1 MEQPVI
7 KEGTLALI
15 DTFAYLFRSYYM
27 SAKNKPLTN
36 DKGFPTGLLTGLVG
50 MVKKFYKDRK
60 NMPFI
65 VFALES
71 QTKTKRAEK
80 LGEYKQN
87 RKDAP
92 KEMLL
97 QIPIA
102 LEWLQKMGF
111 TCVEVNG
118 FEADDVIASLA
129 TLSPYKT
136 RIYSKDKD
144 FNQLLSDKIALFDG
158 KTEFLAKDCVEKYGI
173 LPSQFTD
180 YQGIVGDSS
189 DNYKG
194 VKGIGSKNAKELLQQ
209 LGSLEKIYENLDLA
223 KNLLSPKMYQALIQD
238 KGSAFLSKELAT
250 LERGCIKEFDFLSCA
265 FPSENPLLKIK
276 DELKEYGFIST
287 LRDLENSPTPLILEN
302 TPLLDSMPILE
313 NAPILDSVPILEN
326 APILDSVPASDN
338 APKKSRMIVLESA
351 APLNAFLEKLKN
363 PNARVFMRLV
373 LNKEKKV
380 LALAFLLQDQGYFL
394 PLEEALFSPFSLEFL
409 ENAFSQML
417 QHAQIVGHDL
427 KPLLSFLK
435 AKYQVPLENIRIQ
448 DTQILAFLKNPE
460 KVGFDEVLRE
470 YLKEELIP
478 HEKIKD
484 FKAKAE
490 KSEQLN
496 TELNAL
502 KRLCEY
508 FETGG
513 LEEGLLTLARDIE
526 TPFVKVLMDME
537 FQGFKIDAPYFKR
550 LEQEFKDELKV
561 LERQILDLIGV
572 DFNLNSPK
580 QLGEVLYEKLGLPKN
595 KSHSTDE
602 KNLLKILDKHPSIAL
617 ILEYRELNKLFN
629 TYTTPL
635 LRLKDK
641 DDKIHTTFIQ
651 TGTATGRLSSH
662 SPNLQNIPVRSPK
675 GLLIRKGFIASSK
688 EYCLLGVDYSQIELR
703 LLAHFSQDKD
713 LMEAFLK
720 GRDIHL
726 ETSKALFGGD
736 LAKEKRSIAKSIN
749 FGLVYGMGSKKLSE
763 TLNIPLNEAKSYIE
777 AYFKRFP
784 SIKDYLNRM
793 KEEILKTSKAFTLL
807 GRYRVFDFT
816 GANDYVKGNYLRE
829 GVNAIF
835 QGSASDLL
843 KLGMLKVSERFKNNP
858 SVRLLLQ
865 VHDELIFE
873 IEEKNAPELQQEIQ
887 RILNDEVYP
896 LRVPLET
903 SAFVANRWNEL
914 KG

>member
-1 MEQPVI
+1 MEEL

-50 MVKKFYKDRK
+50 MVKKFYKDKK

-111 TCVEVNG
+111 VCVEVSG

-194 VKGIGSKNAKELLQQ
+194 VKGIGSKNAKELLQR

-238 KGSAFLSKELAT
+238 KESAFLSKELAT
-250 LERGCIKEFDFLSCA
+250 LERGCIKEFDFSSCA

-287 LRDLENSPTPLILEN
+287 LRDLENSPTPLILDNTPALEN
-302 TPLLDSMPILE
+302 T
-313 NAPILDSVPILEN
+313 
-326 APILDSVPASDN
+326 PASDN
-338 APKKSRMIVLESA
+338 APKKSCMIVLENTELLS
-351 APLNAFLEKLKN
+351 AFLEKLKKT
-363 PNARVFMRLV
+363 NARIFMRLA
-373 LNKEKKV
+373 LDKEKKV
-380 LALAFLLQDQGYFL
+380 LALAFLLEDQGYFL

-409 ENAFSQML
+409 QNAFSQIL
-417 QHAQIVGHDL
+417 QHAQIIGHDL

-435 AKYQVPLENIRIQ
+435 AKYQVSLENIRIQ

-460 KVGFDEVLRE
+460 KVGFDEVLKE
-470 YLKEELIP
+470 YLKEELIL

-484 FKAKAE
+484 FKTKSKAG
-490 KSEQLN
+490 KLEQLDM
-496 TELNAL
+496 ELNAL

-508 FETGG
+508 FEKGG
-513 LEEGLLTLARDIE
+513 LEENLLALAREVE
-526 TPFVKVLMDME
+526 TPFVKVLMGME
-537 FQGFKIDAPYFKR
+537 FQGFKIDAPYFKH
-550 LEQEFKDELKV
+550 LEQEFKNELHV
-561 LERQILDLIGV
+561 LERQILELIGV

-580 QLGEVLYEKLGLPKN
+580 QLGEILYERLELPKN

-713 LMEAFLK
+713 LMDAFLK

-726 ETSKALFGGD
+726 ETSKALFGED

-816 GANDYVKGNYLRE
+816 GANDYIKGNYLRE

-873 IEEKNAPELQQEIQ
+873 IEEKNALELQQEIQ

-903 SAFVANRWNEL
+903 SAFIAKRWNEL

>member
-1 MEQPVI
+1 MEEPVI

-15 DTFAYLFRSYYM
+15 DTFAYLFRSYFM

-111 TCVEVNG
+111 TCVEVSG
-118 FEADDVIASLA
+118 FEADDVIATLA

-158 KTEFLAKDCVEKYGI
+158 KTEFLVKDCVEKYGI

-194 VKGIGSKNAKELLQQ
+194 VKGIGSKNAKELLQR

-223 KNLLSPKMYQALIQD
+223 KNLLSPKMYQALIHD
-238 KGSAFLSKELAT
+238 KASAFLSKELAT

-287 LRDLENSPTPLILEN
+287 LRDLENSPTPFIV
-302 TPLLDSMPILE
+302 E
-313 NAPILDSVPILEN
+313 NAPILDN
-326 APILDSVPASDN
+326 APASDN
-338 APKKSRMIVLESA
+338 APKKSHLIVLESTA
-351 APLNAFLEKLKN
+351 LLSMFLEKLKN
-363 PNARVFMRLV
+363 PNARIFMRLV
-373 LNKEKKV
+373 LDKDKKI

-409 ENAFSQML
+409 QNAFSQIL
-417 QHAQIVGHDL
+417 QHACIIGHDL

-435 AKYQVPLENIRIQ
+435 AKYQVSLENIRIQ

-484 FKAKAE
+484 FKTKAE
-490 KSEQLN
+490 KLELLSV
-496 TELNAL
+496 ELNAL

-508 FETGG
+508 FEKGG
-513 LEEGLLTLARDIE
+513 LEENLLILARGVE
-526 TPFVKVLMDME
+526 TPFMKVLMGME

-550 LEQEFKDELKV
+550 LEQEFKNELHV

-580 QLGEVLYEKLGLPKN
+580 QLGEVLYEKLELPKN

-602 KNLLKILDKHPSIAL
+602 KNLLKILDKHPSIPL

-726 ETSKALFGGD
+726 ETSKALFGED

-816 GANDYVKGNYLRE
+816 GVNDYVKSNYLRE

-903 SAFVANRWNEL
+903 SAFIAKRWNEL

>member
-1 MEQPVI
+1 MEQPI
-7 KEGTLALI
+7 TKEGTLALI

-50 MVKKFYKDRK
+50 MVKKFYKDKK

-92 KEMLL
+92 EEMLL

-111 TCVEVNG
+111 VCVEVSG

-250 LERGCIKEFDFLSCA
+250 LERGCIKEFDFSSCA

-287 LRDLENSPTPLILEN
+287 LRDLENSPTPLIVEN
-302 TPLLDSMPILE
+302 T
-313 NAPILDSVPILEN
+313 PILDSTPIL
-326 APILDSVPASDN
+326 DN
-338 APKKSRMIVLESA
+338 APKKSCMIVLENTAS
-351 APLNAFLEKLKN
+351 LSAFLEKLKN

-373 LNKEKKV
+373 LDKDKKI

-409 ENAFSQML
+409 QNAFSQIL
-417 QHAQIVGHDL
+417 QHACIIGHDL

-435 AKYQVPLENIRIQ
+435 AKYQVSLENIRIQ

-460 KVGFDEVLRE
+460 KVGFDEALKE
-470 YLKEELIP
+470 YLKEDLIP

-484 FKAKAE
+484 FKTKSKAE
-490 KSEQLN
+490 KSERLN

-508 FETGG
+508 FEKGG

-526 TPFVKVLMDME
+526 TPFVKVLMGME

-550 LEQEFKDELKV
+550 LEQEFKNELNV

-726 ETSKALFGGD
+726 ETSKALFGED

-763 TLNIPLNEAKSYIE
+763 TLNIPLSEAKSYIE

-784 SIKDYLNRM
+784 SIKDYLNGMR
-793 KEEILKTSKAFTLL
+793 EEILKTSKAFTLL
-807 GRYRVFDFT
+807 GRYRVFDFN
-816 GANDYVKGNYLRE
+816 GVNDYVKGNYLRE

-903 SAFVANRWNEL
+903 SAFIAKRWNEL

>member
-1 MEQPVI
+1 MEEPVI

-111 TCVEVNG
+111 TCVEVSG

-194 VKGIGSKNAKELLQQ
+194 VKGIGSKNAKELLQR

-223 KNLLSPKMYQALIQD
+223 KNLLSPKMYQALIHD

-287 LRDLENSPTPLILEN
+287 LRDLENSPTPLILDN
-302 TPLLDSMPILE
+302 TPLLE
-313 NAPILDSVPILEN
+313 NTPTL
-326 APILDSVPASDN
+326 DN
-338 APKKSRMIVLESA
+338 APKKSRMIVLENTE
-351 APLNAFLEKLKN
+351 PLSAFLEKLKN
-363 PNARVFMRLV
+363 PNARIFMRLV
-373 LNKEKKV
+373 LDKEKKV
-380 LALAFLLQDQGYFL
+380 LALAFLFKDQGYFL

-409 ENAFSQML
+409 QNAFFKML
-417 QHAQIVGHDL
+417 QHAQIIGHDL

-435 AKYQVPLENIRIQ
+435 AKYQVSLENIRIQ

-484 FKAKAE
+484 FKTKSKVE
-490 KSEQLN
+490 KLEQLDM
-496 TELNAL
+496 ELNAL

-508 FETGG
+508 FEKGG
-513 LEEGLLTLARDIE
+513 LEEGLLALAREVE
-526 TPFVKVLMDME
+526 TPFVKVLMGME

-550 LEQEFKDELKV
+550 LEQEFKNELHV
-561 LERQILDLIGV
+561 LERQILELIGV

-580 QLGEVLYEKLGLPKN
+580 QLSEILYEKLELPKN
-595 KSHSTDE
+595 KSRSTDE
-602 KNLLKILDKHPSIAL
+602 KSLLKILDKHPSIAL

-816 GANDYVKGNYLRE
+816 GVNDYVKGNYLRE

-843 KLGMLKVSERFKNNP
+843 KLGMLKVSERFKNNL

-903 SAFVANRWNEL
+903 SAFMAKRWNEL
-914 KG
+914 KR

>member
-1 MEQPVI
+1 MEEPVI

-111 TCVEVNG
+111 TCVEVSG
-118 FEADDVIASLA
+118 FEADDIIASLA

-158 KTEFLAKDCVEKYGI
+158 KTEFLVKDCVEKYGI

-194 VKGIGSKNAKELLQQ
+194 VKGIGSKNAKELLQR

-250 LERGCIKEFDFLSCA
+250 LERGCIKEFDFSSCA

-302 TPLLDSMPILE
+302 APLLE
-313 NAPILDSVPILEN
+313 NTPALDS
-326 APILDSVPASDN
+326 
-338 APKKSRMIVLESA
+338 APKKSRMIVLENSES
-351 APLNAFLEKLKN
+351 LSAFLEKLKN
-363 PNARVFMRLV
+363 SNARIFARLV
-373 LNKEKKV
+373 LDKEKKV
-380 LALAFLLQDQGYFL
+380 LALAFLYEDQGYFL

-409 ENAFSQML
+409 QNAFFKML
-417 QHAQIVGHDL
+417 QHAQIIGHDL

-435 AKYQVPLENIRIQ
+435 AKYQVSLEDIRIQ

-460 KVGFDEVLRE
+460 KVGFDEVLKE
-470 YLKEELIP
+470 YLKEEWIP

-484 FKAKAE
+484 FKTKSKAG
-490 KSEQLN
+490 KLEQLDR
-496 TELNAL
+496 ELNAL

-508 FETGG
+508 FEKGG
-513 LEEGLLTLARDIE
+513 LEEGLLALAREVE
-526 TPFVKVLMDME
+526 TPFMKVLMGME
-537 FQGFKIDAPYFKR
+537 FQGFKIDAPYFKC
-550 LEQEFKDELKV
+550 LEQEFKNELHV

-580 QLGEVLYEKLGLPKN
+580 QLSEILYEKLELPKN

-602 KNLLKILDKHPSIAL
+602 KSLLKILDKHPSIAL

-726 ETSKALFGGD
+726 ETSKALFGED

-807 GRYRVFDFT
+807 GRYRVFDFA
-816 GANDYVKGNYLRE
+816 GVNDYVKGNYLRE

-873 IEEKNAPELQQEIQ
+873 IEEKNALELQQEIQ

>member
-194 VKGIGSKNAKELLQQ
+194 VKGIGSKNAKELLQR

-223 KNLLSPKMYQALIQD
+223 KNLLSPKMYQALIHD
-238 KGSAFLSKELAT
+238 KESAFLSKELAT

-287 LRDLENSPTPLILEN
+287 LRDLENSPTPLILDN
-302 TPLLDSMPILE
+302 APVLE
-313 NAPILDSVPILEN
+313 NASAL
-326 APILDSVPASDN
+326 DN
-338 APKKSRMIVLESA
+338 APKKSRMIVLENA
-351 APLNAFLEKLKN
+351 APLSAFLEKLEKT
-363 PNARVFMRLV
+363 NARVFARLV
-373 LNKEKKV
+373 LDKEKKV
-380 LALAFLLQDQGYFL
+380 LALAFLYEDQGYFL

-409 ENAFSQML
+409 QNAFFKML

-484 FKAKAE
+484 FKIKAE
-490 KSEQLN
+490 KLELLSA
-496 TELNAL
+496 ELNAL

-508 FETGG
+508 FEKGG
-513 LEEGLLTLARDIE
+513 LEEGLLALARGVE
-526 TPFVKVLMDME
+526 TPFMKVLMGME

-550 LEQEFKDELKV
+550 LEQEFKNELHV

-580 QLGEVLYEKLGLPKN
+580 QLSEILYERLELPKN

-602 KNLLKILDKHPSIAL
+602 KSLLKILDKHPSIAL

-726 ETSKALFGGD
+726 ETSKALFGED

-763 TLNIPLNEAKSYIE
+763 TLNISLNEAKSYIE

-816 GANDYVKGNYLRE
+816 GANDYIKGNYLRE

-873 IEEKNAPELQQEIQ
+873 IEEKNALELQQEIQ

-903 SAFVANRWNEL
+903 SAFVAKRWNEL
-914 KG
+914 KD

>member
-50 MVKKFYKDRK
+50 MVKKFYKDKK

-111 TCVEVNG
+111 TCVEVSG

-158 KTEFLAKDCVEKYGI
+158 KTEFLVKDCVEKYGI

-194 VKGIGSKNAKELLQQ
+194 VKGIGSKNAKELLQR

-238 KGSAFLSKELAT
+238 KESAFLSKELAT
-250 LERGCIKEFDFLSCA
+250 LERGCIKEFDFSSCA

-302 TPLLDSMPILE
+302 APLLE
-313 NAPILDSVPILEN
+313 NT
-326 APILDSVPASDN
+326 PASEN

-351 APLNAFLEKLKN
+351 APLSAFLERLKN
-363 PNARVFMRLV
+363 SNARIFMRLV
-373 LNKEKKV
+373 LDKEKKV
-380 LALAFLLQDQGYFL
+380 LALAFLLENQGYFL

-409 ENAFSQML
+409 QNAFFKML

-460 KVGFDEVLRE
+460 KVGFDEVLQE

-484 FKAKAE
+484 FKI
-490 KSEQLN
+490 KSKTGKLEQLDM
-496 TELNAL
+496 ELNAL

-508 FETGG
+508 FEKGG
-513 LEEGLLTLARDIE
+513 LEENLLSLARGVE
-526 TPFVKVLMDME
+526 TPFMKVLMGME

-550 LEQEFKDELKV
+550 LGQEFKNELHV
-561 LERQILDLIGV
+561 LERQILELIGV

-580 QLGEVLYEKLGLPKN
+580 QLSEILYEKLELPQN

-602 KNLLKILDKHPSIAL
+602 KSLLKILDKHPSIAL

-713 LMEAFLK
+713 LMDAFLK

-726 ETSKALFGGD
+726 ETSKALFGED

-784 SIKDYLNRM
+784 NIKDYLNRM

-807 GRYRVFDFT
+807 GRYRVFDFN
-816 GANDYVKGNYLRE
+816 GANDYIKSNYLRE

-873 IEEKNAPELQQEIQ
+873 IEEKNALELQQEIQ

-903 SAFVANRWNEL
+903 SAFVAKRWNEL

>member
-1 MEQPVI
+1 MEEPVI

-27 SAKNKPLTN
+27 STKNKPLTN

-111 TCVEVNG
+111 VCVEVSG

-194 VKGIGSKNAKELLQQ
+194 VKGIGSKNAKELLQR

-238 KGSAFLSKELAT
+238 KKSAFLSKELAT
-250 LERGCIKEFDFLSCA
+250 LERGCIKEFDFSSCA

-287 LRDLENSPTPLILEN
+287 LRDLENSPLILDN
-302 TPLLDSMPILE
+302 TPLLE
-313 NAPILDSVPILEN
+313 NTL
-326 APILDSVPASDN
+326 ASDN
-338 APKKSRMIVLESA
+338 APKKSRMIVLENTE
-351 APLNAFLEKLKN
+351 PLSAFLEKLKKT
-363 PNARVFMRLV
+363 NARIFMRLV
-373 LNKEKKV
+373 LDKEKKV
-380 LALAFLLQDQGYFL
+380 LALAFLYEDQGYFL

-409 ENAFSQML
+409 QNAFFKML
-417 QHAQIVGHDL
+417 QHACIIGHDL

-435 AKYQVPLENIRIQ
+435 AKYQVSLENIRIQ

-460 KVGFDEVLRE
+460 KVGFDEVLKE
-470 YLKEELIP
+470 YLKEELVP

-484 FKAKAE
+484 FKTKAE
-490 KSEQLN
+490 KLEQLDR
-496 TELNAL
+496 ELNAL
-502 KRLCEY
+502 KRLCAY
-508 FETGG
+508 FEKGG
-513 LEEGLLTLARDIE
+513 LEEGLLALAREVE
-526 TPFVKVLMDME
+526 TPFMKVLMGME

-550 LEQEFKDELKV
+550 LEQEFKNELHV
-561 LERQILDLIGV
+561 LERQILELIGV

-580 QLGEVLYEKLGLPKN
+580 QLSEILYEKLELPQN

-602 KNLLKILDKHPSIAL
+602 KSLLKILDKHPSIAL

-713 LMEAFLK
+713 LMDAFLK

-726 ETSKALFGGD
+726 ETSKALFGED

-763 TLNIPLNEAKSYIE
+763 TLNIPLNEAKSYTE

-873 IEEKNAPELQQEIQ
+873 IEEKNALELQQEIQ

-903 SAFVANRWNEL
+903 SAFVAKRWNEL

>member
-1 MEQPVI
+1 MEEPVI

-36 DKGFPTGLLTGLVG
+36 VKGFPTGLLTGLVG

-111 TCVEVNG
+111 VCVEVSG

-194 VKGIGSKNAKELLQQ
+194 VKGIGSKNAKELLQR

-287 LRDLENSPTPLILEN
+287 LRDLENSPTPLILDN
-302 TPLLDSMPILE
+302 APALDSMPASE
-313 NAPILDSVPILEN
+313 NAPTSDNASALE
-326 APILDSVPASDN
+326 N

-351 APLNAFLEKLKN
+351 EPLSMFLEKLKN

-373 LNKEKKV
+373 LDKEKKV

-409 ENAFSQML
+409 QNAFSQIL
-417 QHAQIVGHDL
+417 QHACIIGHDL

-435 AKYQVPLENIRIQ
+435 AKYQVSLENIRIQ

-484 FKAKAE
+484 FKTKAE
-490 KSEQLN
+490 KLELLSV
-496 TELNAL
+496 ELNAL

-508 FETGG
+508 FEKGG
-513 LEEGLLTLARDIE
+513 LEEGLLTLAKEIE
-526 TPFVKVLMDME
+526 TPFMKVLMGME

-580 QLGEVLYEKLGLPKN
+580 QLGEVLYEKLELPKN

-602 KNLLKILDKHPSIAL
+602 KNLLKILDKHPSIPL

-807 GRYRVFDFT
+807 GRYRVFDFN
-816 GANDYVKGNYLRE
+816 GVNDYVKGNYLRE

-873 IEEKNAPELQQEIQ
+873 VEEKNALELQQEIQ

>member
-1 MEQPVI
+1 MEEPVI

-50 MVKKFYKDRK
+50 MVKKFYKDKK

-71 QTKTKRAEK
+71 QTKTKRTEK

-111 TCVEVNG
+111 TCVEVSG

-158 KTEFLAKDCVEKYGI
+158 KTEFLAKDCVKKYGI

-194 VKGIGSKNAKELLQQ
+194 VKGIGSKNAKELLQR
-209 LGSLEKIYENLDLA
+209 LGSLEKIYENLDLV
-223 KNLLSPKMYQALIQD
+223 KNLISPKMYQALIQD
-238 KGSAFLSKELAT
+238 KESAFLSKELAT
-250 LERGCIKEFDFLSCA
+250 LERGCIKEFDFSSCT

-287 LRDLENSPTPLILEN
+287 LRDLENSPTPLILDN
-302 TPLLDSMPILE
+302 T
-313 NAPILDSVPILEN
+313 
-326 APILDSVPASDN
+326 PASDN
-338 APKKSRMIVLESA
+338 APKKSRMIVLENTV
-351 APLNAFLEKLKN
+351 PLSAFLEKLKN
-363 PNARVFMRLV
+363 SDARIFMRLA
-373 LNKEKKV
+373 LDKEKKV
-380 LALAFLLQDQGYFL
+380 LALAFLLEDQGYFL

-409 ENAFSQML
+409 QNAFSQML
-417 QHAQIVGHDL
+417 QHAQIIGHDL

-435 AKYQVPLENIRIQ
+435 AKYQVSLENIRIQ

-460 KVGFDEVLRE
+460 RVGFDEVLKE

-484 FKAKAE
+484 FKTKSKAG
-490 KSEQLN
+490 KLEQLDM
-496 TELNAL
+496 ELNAL

-508 FETGG
+508 FEKGG
-513 LEEGLLTLARDIE
+513 LEENLLALAREVE
-526 TPFVKVLMDME
+526 TPFVKVLMGME

-550 LEQEFKDELKV
+550 LEQEFKNELHV
-561 LERQILDLIGV
+561 LERQILELIGV

-580 QLGEVLYEKLGLPKN
+580 QLSEILYEKLELPQN

-602 KNLLKILDKHPSIAL
+602 KSLLKILDKHPSIAL

-713 LMEAFLK
+713 LMDAFLK

-726 ETSKALFGGD
+726 ETSKALFGED

-763 TLNIPLNEAKSYIE
+763 TVNIPLNEAKSYIE

-784 SIKDYLNRM
+784 SIKDYLNHM

-816 GANDYVKGNYLRE
+816 GANDYIKGNYLRE

-873 IEEKNAPELQQEIQ
+873 IEEKNALELQQEIQ

-903 SAFVANRWNEL
+903 SAFMAKRWNEL

>member
-111 TCVEVNG
+111 VCVEVNG

-194 VKGIGSKNAKELLQQ
+194 VKGIGSKNAKELLQR

-238 KGSAFLSKELAT
+238 KESAFLSKELAT

-302 TPLLDSMPILE
+302 TPASD
-313 NAPILDSVPILEN
+313 NAS
-326 APILDSVPASDN
+326 ASDN

-351 APLNAFLEKLKN
+351 APLSAFLEKLEKT
-363 PNARVFMRLV
+363 NARIFARLV

-380 LALAFLLQDQGYFL
+380 LALAFLYEDQGYFL
-394 PLEEALFSPFSLEFL
+394 PLEEALFSSFSLEFL
-409 ENAFSQML
+409 QNAFSQML
-417 QHAQIVGHDL
+417 QHAQIIGHDL

-484 FKAKAE
+484 FKTKSKAG
-490 KSEQLN
+490 KLEQLDM
-496 TELNAL
+496 ELNAL

-508 FETGG
+508 FEKGG
-513 LEEGLLTLARDIE
+513 LEEGLLALARGVE
-526 TPFVKVLMDME
+526 TPFMKVLMGME

-550 LEQEFKDELKV
+550 LEQEFKNELHV

-580 QLGEVLYEKLGLPKN
+580 QLGEILYEKLELPKN

-726 ETSKALFGGD
+726 ETSKALFGED

-763 TLNIPLNEAKSYIE
+763 TLNISLNEAKSYIE

-816 GANDYVKGNYLRE
+816 GVNDYIKGNYLRE

-873 IEEKNAPELQQEIQ
+873 IEEKNALELQQEIQ

-903 SAFVANRWNEL
+903 SAFVAKRWNEL
-914 KG
+914 KD

>member
-1 MEQPVI
+1 MEEPVI

-36 DKGFPTGLLTGLVG
+36 VKGFPTGLLTGLVG

-111 TCVEVNG
+111 VCVEVSG

-194 VKGIGSKNAKELLQQ
+194 VKGIGSKNAKELLQR

-238 KGSAFLSKELAT
+238 KASAFLSKELAT
-250 LERGCIKEFDFLSCA
+250 LERGCIKEFDFSSCA

-287 LRDLENSPTPLILEN
+287 LRDLENSPTPLILDN
-302 TPLLDSMPILE
+302 TPLLDNTPT
-313 NAPILDSVPILEN
+313 
-326 APILDSVPASDN
+326 SDN
-338 APKKSRMIVLESA
+338 APKKSRLIVLENT
-351 APLNAFLEKLKN
+351 APLSAFLEKLKKT
-363 PNARVFMRLV
+363 NARIFMRLA
-373 LNKEKKV
+373 LDKEEKV
-380 LALAFLLQDQGYFL
+380 LALAFLLEDQGYFL

-409 ENAFSQML
+409 QNAFFKML
-417 QHAQIVGHDL
+417 QHAQIIGHDL

-435 AKYQVPLENIRIQ
+435 AKYQVSLENIRIQ

-460 KVGFDEVLRE
+460 KVGFDEVLKQ
-470 YLKEELIP
+470 YLKEEWIP

-484 FKAKAE
+484 FKTKSKVE
-490 KSEQLN
+490 KSEQLDR
-496 TELNAL
+496 ELNAL
-502 KRLCEY
+502 RRLCEY
-508 FETGG
+508 FEKGG
-513 LEEGLLTLARDIE
+513 LEEGLLALAREVE
-526 TPFVKVLMDME
+526 TPFMKVLMGME

-550 LEQEFKDELKV
+550 LEQEFKNELHV

-580 QLGEVLYEKLGLPKN
+580 QLSEILYEKLELPKN
-595 KSHSTDE
+595 KSRSTDE
-602 KNLLKILDKHPSIAL
+602 KSLLKILDKHPSIAL

-675 GLLIRKGFIASSK
+675 GLLIRKGFISSSK

-713 LMEAFLK
+713 LMDAFLK

-726 ETSKALFGGD
+726 ETSKALFGED

-763 TLNIPLNEAKSYIE
+763 TLNIPLNEAKSYTE

-816 GANDYVKGNYLRE
+816 GANDYIKGNYLRE

-873 IEEKNAPELQQEIQ
+873 IEEKNALELQQEIQ

-903 SAFVANRWNEL
+903 SAFMAKRWNEL

>member
-1 MEQPVI
+1 MEEL

-50 MVKKFYKDRK
+50 MVKKFYKDKK

-111 TCVEVNG
+111 ACVEVSG

-144 FNQLLSDKIALFDG
+144 FNQLLSDKIVLFDG

-194 VKGIGSKNAKELLQQ
+194 VKGIGSKNAKELLQR

-250 LERGCIKEFDFLSCA
+250 LERGCIKEFDFSSCT

-287 LRDLENSPTPLILEN
+287 LRDLENSSTPLILDNALLLDN
-302 TPLLDSMPILE
+302 TPASE
-313 NAPILDSVPILEN
+313 NAL
-326 APILDSVPASDN
+326 
-338 APKKSRMIVLESA
+338 KKSRMIVLENT
-351 APLNAFLEKLKN
+351 APLSAFLEKLKKT
-363 PNARVFMRLV
+363 NARIFMRLV
-373 LNKEKKV
+373 LDKEKKV
-380 LALAFLLQDQGYFL
+380 LALAFLYEDQGYFL

-409 ENAFSQML
+409 QNAFFQML

-435 AKYQVPLENIRIQ
+435 AKYQVSLENIRIQ

-460 KVGFDEVLRE
+460 KVGFDEVLKE
-470 YLKEELIP
+470 YLKEEWIL

-484 FKAKAE
+484 FKTKSKAG
-490 KSEQLN
+490 KLEQLDR
-496 TELNAL
+496 ELNAL

-508 FETGG
+508 FEKGG
-513 LEEGLLTLARDIE
+513 LEENLLALAREVE
-526 TPFVKVLMDME
+526 TPFVKVLMGME

-550 LEQEFKDELKV
+550 LEQEFKNELYV

-580 QLGEVLYEKLGLPKN
+580 QLSEILYEKLELPKN

-602 KNLLKILDKHPSIAL
+602 KSLLKILDKHPSIAL

-713 LMEAFLK
+713 LMDAFLK

-726 ETSKALFGGD
+726 ETSKALFGED

-816 GANDYVKGNYLRE
+816 GVNDYIKGNYLRE

-873 IEEKNAPELQQEIQ
+873 IEEKNALELQQEIQ

>member
-1 MEQPVI
+1 MEEPVI

-36 DKGFPTGLLTGLVG
+36 VKGFPTGLLTGLVG
-50 MVKKFYKDRK
+50 MVKKFYKDKK

-111 TCVEVNG
+111 TCVEVSG

-194 VKGIGSKNAKELLQQ
+194 VKGIGSKNAKELLQR

-238 KGSAFLSKELAT
+238 KESAFLSKELAT

-287 LRDLENSPTPLILEN
+287 LRDLENSPTPLILDN
-302 TPLLDSMPILE
+302 APLL
-313 NAPILDSVPILEN
+313 
-326 APILDSVPASDN
+326 DN
-338 APKKSRMIVLESA
+338 APKKSRLIVLENTELLS
-351 APLNAFLEKLKN
+351 AFLEKLKKT
-363 PNARVFMRLV
+363 NARIFMRLV
-373 LNKEKKV
+373 LDKEKKV
-380 LALAFLLQDQGYFL
+380 LALAFLLEDQGYFL

-409 ENAFSQML
+409 QNAFFKML
-417 QHAQIVGHDL
+417 QHAQIIGHDL

-435 AKYQVPLENIRIQ
+435 AKYQVSLENIRIQ

-460 KVGFDEVLRE
+460 KVGFDEVLKQ

-484 FKAKAE
+484 FKTKSKAG
-490 KSEQLN
+490 KLEQLDM
-496 TELNAL
+496 ELNAL

-508 FETGG
+508 FEKGG
-513 LEEGLLTLARDIE
+513 LEENLLALAREVE
-526 TPFVKVLMDME
+526 TPFVKVLMGME

-550 LEQEFKDELKV
+550 LEQEFKNELHV
-561 LERQILDLIGV
+561 LERQILELIGAN
-572 DFNLNSPK
+572 FNLNSPK
-580 QLGEVLYEKLGLPKN
+580 QLSEILYEKLELPQN
-595 KSHSTDE
+595 KSRSTDE
-602 KNLLKILDKHPSIAL
+602 KSLLKILDKHPSIAL

-713 LMEAFLK
+713 LIDAFLK

-726 ETSKALFGGD
+726 ETSKALFGED

-807 GRYRVFDFT
+807 RRYRVFDFT
-816 GANDYVKGNYLRE
+816 GANDYIKGNYLRE

-835 QGSASDLL
+835 QGSVSDLL

-873 IEEKNAPELQQEIQ
+873 IEEKNALELQQEIQ

>member
-1 MEQPVI
+1 MEEPVI

-27 SAKNKPLTN
+27 GAKNKPLTN
-36 DKGFPTGLLTGLVG
+36 VKGFPTGLLTGLVG

-111 TCVEVNG
+111 TCVEVSG

-158 KTEFLAKDCVEKYGI
+158 KTEFLTKDCVKKYGI

-194 VKGIGSKNAKELLQQ
+194 VKGIGSKNAKELLQR
-209 LGSLEKIYENLDLA
+209 LGSLEKIYENLDFA

-238 KGSAFLSKELAT
+238 KESAFLSKELAT
-250 LERGCIKEFDFLSCA
+250 LERGCIKEFDFSSCA

-276 DELKEYGFIST
+276 NELKEYGFIST
-287 LRDLENSPTPLILEN
+287 LRDLENSPTPLILDN
-302 TPLLDSMPILE
+302 TPLLE
-313 NAPILDSVPILEN
+313 NTL
-326 APILDSVPASDN
+326 ASDN
-338 APKKSRMIVLESA
+338 APKKSRMIVLENTELLS
-351 APLNAFLEKLKN
+351 AFLEKLKN
-363 PNARVFMRLV
+363 SNARIFMRLV
-373 LNKEKKV
+373 LDKEKKV
-380 LALAFLLQDQGYFL
+380 LALAFLYEDQGYFL

-409 ENAFSQML
+409 QNAFSQML
-417 QHAQIVGHDL
+417 QHAQIIGHDL

-435 AKYQVPLENIRIQ
+435 AKYQVSLENIRIQ

-460 KVGFDEVLRE
+460 KVGFDEVLKE
-470 YLKEELIP
+470 YLKEEWIP

-484 FKAKAE
+484 FKTKSKVE
-490 KSEQLN
+490 KSEQLDR
-496 TELNAL
+496 ELNAL

-508 FETGG
+508 FEKGG
-513 LEEGLLTLARDIE
+513 LEEGLLALAREVE
-526 TPFVKVLMDME
+526 TPFMKVLMGME
-537 FQGFKIDAPYFKR
+537 FQGFKIDALYFKR
-550 LEQEFKDELKV
+550 LEQEFKNELHV
-561 LERQILDLIGV
+561 LERQILELIGV

-580 QLGEVLYEKLGLPKN
+580 QLSEILYEKLELPKN
-595 KSHSTDE
+595 KSRSTDE
-602 KNLLKILDKHPSIAL
+602 KSLLKILDKHPSIAL

-675 GLLIRKGFIASSK
+675 GLLIRKGFISSSK

-713 LMEAFLK
+713 LMDAFLK

-726 ETSKALFGGD
+726 ETSKALFGED

-763 TLNIPLNEAKSYIE
+763 TLNIPLNEAKSYTE

-816 GANDYVKGNYLRE
+816 GANDYIKGNYLRE

-903 SAFVANRWNEL
+903 SAFIAKRWNEL

>member
-1 MEQPVI
+1 MEEL

-36 DKGFPTGLLTGLVG
+36 VKGFPTGLLMGLVG
-50 MVKKFYKDRK
+50 MVKKFYKDKK

-111 TCVEVNG
+111 TCVEVSG

-194 VKGIGSKNAKELLQQ
+194 VKGIGSKNAKELLQR

-238 KGSAFLSKELAT
+238 KESAFLSKELAT

-287 LRDLENSPTPLILEN
+287 LRDLENPPTPLILDNAPLLEN
-302 TPLLDSMPILE
+302 T
-313 NAPILDSVPILEN
+313 
-326 APILDSVPASDN
+326 PASDN
-338 APKKSRMIVLESA
+338 APKKSRMIVLENTE
-351 APLNAFLEKLKN
+351 PLSAFLEKLKN
-363 PNARVFMRLV
+363 SNARIFMRLV
-373 LNKEKKV
+373 LDKEKKV
-380 LALAFLLQDQGYFL
+380 LALAFLLEDQGYFL

-409 ENAFSQML
+409 QNAFFKML
-417 QHAQIVGHDL
+417 QHAQIIGHDL

-435 AKYQVPLENIRIQ
+435 AKYQVSLEDIRIQ

-460 KVGFDEVLRE
+460 KVGFDEVLKQ
-470 YLKEELIP
+470 YLKEEWSP

-484 FKAKAE
+484 FKIKSKAE
-490 KSEQLN
+490 KLEQLDM
-496 TELNAL
+496 ELNAL

-508 FETGG
+508 FEKGG
-513 LEEGLLTLARDIE
+513 LEEGLLALAREVE
-526 TPFVKVLMDME
+526 TPFVEVLMGME

-550 LEQEFKDELKV
+550 LEQEFKNELHV
-561 LERQILDLIGV
+561 LERQILDLIGA

-580 QLGEVLYEKLGLPKN
+580 QLSEILYEKLELPKN

-602 KNLLKILDKHPSIAL
+602 KSLLKILDKHPSIAL

-713 LMEAFLK
+713 LMDAFLK

-726 ETSKALFGGD
+726 ETSKALFGED

-763 TLNIPLNEAKSYIE
+763 TLNIPLNEAKSCIE

>member
-1 MEQPVI
+1 MEEPVI

-27 SAKNKPLTN
+27 GAKNKPLTN

-111 TCVEVNG
+111 TCVEVSG

-144 FNQLLSDKIALFDG
+144 FNQLLSDKITLFDG

-194 VKGIGSKNAKELLQQ
+194 VKGIGSKNAKELLQR

-238 KGSAFLSKELAT
+238 KESAFLSKELAT

-276 DELKEYGFIST
+276 DGLKEYGFIST
-287 LRDLENSPTPLILEN
+287 LRDLENSPTPLILDNAPLLDN
-302 TPLLDSMPILE
+302 TPLLD
-313 NAPILDSVPILEN
+313 NAL
-326 APILDSVPASDN
+326 
-338 APKKSRMIVLESA
+338 KKSCMIVLENTELLS
-351 APLNAFLEKLKN
+351 AFLEKLKKT
-363 PNARVFMRLV
+363 NARIFMRLV
-373 LNKEKKV
+373 LDKEKKV
-380 LALAFLLQDQGYFL
+380 LALAFLLEDQGYFL

-409 ENAFSQML
+409 QNAFFKML
-417 QHAQIVGHDL
+417 QHAQIIGHDL

-435 AKYQVPLENIRIQ
+435 AKYQVSLENIRIQ

-460 KVGFDEVLRE
+460 KVGFDEVLKQ
-470 YLKEELIP
+470 YLKEEWIP

-484 FKAKAE
+484 FKTKSKAG
-490 KSEQLN
+490 KSEQLDR
-496 TELNAL
+496 ELNAL

-508 FETGG
+508 FEKGG
-513 LEEGLLTLARDIE
+513 LEEGLLALAREVE
-526 TPFVKVLMDME
+526 TPFMKVLMGME

-550 LEQEFKDELKV
+550 LEQEFKNELHV
-561 LERQILDLIGV
+561 LECQILDLIGV

-580 QLGEVLYEKLGLPKN
+580 QLSEILYEKLELPKN
-595 KSHSTDE
+595 KSRSTDE
-602 KNLLKILDKHPSIAL
+602 KSLLKILDKHPSIAL

-675 GLLIRKGFIASSK
+675 GLLIRKGFISSSK

-713 LMEAFLK
+713 LMDAFLK

-726 ETSKALFGGD
+726 ETSKALFGED

-763 TLNIPLNEAKSYIE
+763 TLNIPLNEAKSYTE

-816 GANDYVKGNYLRE
+816 GANDYIKGNYLRE

-873 IEEKNAPELQQEIQ
+873 IEEKNALELQQEIQ

-903 SAFVANRWNEL
+903 SAFMAKRWNEL

>member
-1 MEQPVI
+1 MEGPVI

-50 MVKKFYKDRK
+50 MVKKFYKDKK

-71 QTKTKRAEK
+71 QTKTKRAER

-92 KEMLL
+92 EEMLL

-111 TCVEVNG
+111 TCVEVSG

-129 TLSPYKT
+129 TISPYKT

-158 KTEFLAKDCVEKYGI
+158 KTEFLAKDCVKKYGI

-194 VKGIGSKNAKELLQQ
+194 VKGIGSKNAKELLQR

-238 KGSAFLSKELAT
+238 KESAFLSKELAT

-287 LRDLENSPTPLILEN
+287 LRDLENSPTPLILDNAPLLEN
-302 TPLLDSMPILE
+302 T
-313 NAPILDSVPILEN
+313 
-326 APILDSVPASDN
+326 PASDN
-338 APKKSRMIVLESA
+338 APKKSRLFVLENT
-351 APLNAFLEKLKN
+351 APLSAFLERLKN
-363 PNARVFMRLV
+363 SDARIFVRLV
-373 LNKEKKV
+373 LDKEKKV
-380 LALAFLLQDQGYFL
+380 LALAFLYEDQGYFL
-394 PLEEALFSPFSLEFL
+394 PLEEALFSPFSSEFL
-409 ENAFSQML
+409 QNAFSQIL
-417 QHAQIVGHDL
+417 QHVHIIGHDL

-435 AKYQVPLENIRIQ
+435 AKYQVSLENIRIQ

-460 KVGFDEVLRE
+460 KVGFDEVLKE

-484 FKAKAE
+484 FKTKSKAG
-490 KSEQLN
+490 KSEQLDR
-496 TELNAL
+496 ELNAL
-502 KRLCEY
+502 KRLYEY
-508 FETGG
+508 FEKGG
-513 LEEGLLTLARDIE
+513 LEEGLLILAREIE
-526 TPFVKVLMDME
+526 TPFVKVLIDME

-550 LEQEFKDELKV
+550 LEQEFKNELHV

-580 QLGEVLYEKLGLPKN
+580 QLSEILYEKLELPKN
-595 KSHSTDE
+595 KSRSTDE
-602 KNLLKILDKHPSIAL
+602 KSLLKILDKHPSIAL

-703 LLAHFSQDKD
+703 LLAHFSQDRD
-713 LMEAFLK
+713 LMDAFLK

-726 ETSKALFGGD
+726 ETSKALFGED

-784 SIKDYLNRM
+784 SIKDYLNSMR
-793 KEEILKTSKAFTLL
+793 EEILKTSKAFTLL

-816 GANDYVKGNYLRE
+816 GVNDYVKGNYLRE

-873 IEEKNAPELQQEIQ
+873 IEEKNALELQREIQ

>member
-111 TCVEVNG
+111 TCVEVSG

-194 VKGIGSKNAKELLQQ
+194 VKGIGSKNAKELLQR
-209 LGSLEKIYENLDLA
+209 LGSLENIYENLDLA

-238 KGSAFLSKELAT
+238 KESAFLSKELAT
-250 LERGCIKEFDFLSCA
+250 LERGCIKEFDFSSCA

-287 LRDLENSPTPLILEN
+287 LRDLENSPLILDN
-302 TPLLDSMPILE
+302 APLLE
-313 NAPILDSVPILEN
+313 NA
-326 APILDSVPASDN
+326 PASDN
-338 APKKSRMIVLESA
+338 APKKSRMIVLENI
-351 APLNAFLEKLKN
+351 APLSAFLEKLEKT
-363 PNARVFMRLV
+363 NARIFMRLV
-373 LNKEKKV
+373 LDKEKKV
-380 LALAFLLQDQGYFL
+380 LALAFLYENQGYFL

-409 ENAFSQML
+409 QNAFFKML
-417 QHAQIVGHDL
+417 QHAQIIGHDL

-435 AKYQVPLENIRIQ
+435 AKYQVSLENIRIQ

-460 KVGFDEVLRE
+460 KVGFDEVLKE
-470 YLKEELIP
+470 YLKEEWIP

-484 FKAKAE
+484 FKTKAE
-490 KSEQLN
+490 KSEQLDR
-496 TELNAL
+496 ELNAL

-508 FETGG
+508 FEKGG
-513 LEEGLLTLARDIE
+513 LEENLLALAREVE
-526 TPFVKVLMDME
+526 TPFMKVLMGME

-550 LEQEFKDELKV
+550 LEQEFKNELHV
-561 LERQILDLIGV
+561 LERQILELIGAN
-572 DFNLNSPK
+572 FNLNSPK
-580 QLGEVLYEKLGLPKN
+580 QLGEVLYEKLELPQN
-595 KSHSTDE
+595 KSRSTDE
-602 KNLLKILDKHPSIAL
+602 KSLLKILDKHPSIAL

-726 ETSKALFGGD
+726 ETSRALFGED

-816 GANDYVKGNYLRE
+816 GANDYIKGNYLRE

-903 SAFVANRWNEL
+903 SAFIAKRWNEL

>member
-1 MEQPVI
+1 MEEPVI

-36 DKGFPTGLLTGLVG
+36 VKGFPTGLLTGLVG
-50 MVKKFYKDRK
+50 MVKKFYKDKK

-111 TCVEVNG
+111 TCVEVSG

-194 VKGIGSKNAKELLQQ
+194 VKGIGSKNAKELLQR
-209 LGSLEKIYENLDLA
+209 LGSLEKIYENLDLV

-287 LRDLENSPTPLILEN
+287 LRDLENSPTPLILDN
-302 TPLLDSMPILE
+302 APLLE
-313 NAPILDSVPILEN
+313 
-326 APILDSVPASDN
+326 N
-338 APKKSRMIVLESA
+338 APKKSRMIVLENT
-351 APLNAFLEKLKN
+351 APLSAFLERLKKT
-363 PNARVFMRLV
+363 NARIFMRLV
-373 LNKEKKV
+373 LDKEKKV
-380 LALAFLLQDQGYFL
+380 LALAFLLEDQGYFL

-409 ENAFSQML
+409 QNAFSQML
-417 QHAQIVGHDL
+417 QHAQIIGHDL

-435 AKYQVPLENIRIQ
+435 AKYQVSLENIRIQ

-460 KVGFDEVLRE
+460 KVGFDEVLKQ
-470 YLKEELIP
+470 YLKEEWIP

-484 FKAKAE
+484 FKTKSKAE
-490 KSEQLN
+490 KLEQLDM
-496 TELNAL
+496 ELNAL

-508 FETGG
+508 FEKGG
-513 LEEGLLTLARDIE
+513 LEENLLALAREVE
-526 TPFVKVLMDME
+526 TPFVKVLMGME

-550 LEQEFKDELKV
+550 LEQEFKNELHV
-561 LERQILDLIGV
+561 LERQILELIGV

-580 QLGEVLYEKLGLPKN
+580 QLSEILYEKLELPKN

-602 KNLLKILDKHPSIAL
+602 KSLLKILDKHPSIAL

-713 LMEAFLK
+713 LMDAFLK

-726 ETSKALFGGD
+726 ETSKALFGED

-816 GANDYVKGNYLRE
+816 GANDRIKGNYLRE

-873 IEEKNAPELQQEIQ
+873 IEEKNALELQQEIQ
-887 RILNDEVYP
+887 RILNGEVYP

-903 SAFVANRWNEL
+903 SAFMAKRWNEL

>member
-111 TCVEVNG
+111 TCVEMNG

-194 VKGIGSKNAKELLQQ
+194 IKGIGSKNAKELLQR

-287 LRDLENSPTPLILEN
+287 LRDLGNSPTPLILDN
-302 TPLLDSMPILE
+302 APLLDSMPASD
-313 NAPILDSVPILEN
+313 NAS
-326 APILDSVPASDN
+326 ASDN

-351 APLNAFLEKLKN
+351 APLSAFLEKLKD
-363 PNARVFMRLV
+363 PNARVFVRLV
-373 LNKEKKV
+373 LDKEKKV
-380 LALAFLLQDQGYFL
+380 LALAFLYEDQGYFL

-409 ENAFSQML
+409 QNAFSQML
-417 QHAQIVGHDL
+417 QHACIIGHDL

-460 KVGFDEVLRE
+460 KVGFDEVLKE
-470 YLKEELIP
+470 YLKEDLIS

-484 FKAKAE
+484 FKTKSKVE
-490 KSEQLN
+490 KLEQLDM
-496 TELNAL
+496 ELNAL

-508 FETGG
+508 FEKGG
-513 LEEGLLTLARDIE
+513 LEEDLLTLASGIE
-526 TPFVKVLMDME
+526 TPFMKVLMDME

-550 LEQEFKDELKV
+550 LEQEFKNELHV

-580 QLGEVLYEKLGLPKN
+580 QLGEILYEKLGLPKN

-816 GANDYVKGNYLRE
+816 GVNDYVKGNYLRE

-903 SAFVANRWNEL
+903 SAFVAKRWNEL

>member
-1 MEQPVI
+1 MEEPVI

-36 DKGFPTGLLTGLVG
+36 VKGFPTGLLTGLVG
-50 MVKKFYKDRK
+50 MVKKFYKDKK

-111 TCVEVNG
+111 TCVEVSG

-194 VKGIGSKNAKELLQQ
+194 VKGIGSKNAKELLQR

-238 KGSAFLSKELAT
+238 KESAFLSKELAT

-287 LRDLENSPTPLILEN
+287 LRDLENSPTPLILDN
-302 TPLLDSMPILE
+302 APLLD
-313 NAPILDSVPILEN
+313 NT
-326 APILDSVPASDN
+326 PASDN
-338 APKKSRMIVLESA
+338 APKKSRMIVLENTE
-351 APLNAFLEKLKN
+351 PLSAFLEKLKKT
-363 PNARVFMRLV
+363 NARIFMRLV
-373 LNKEKKV
+373 LDKEKKV
-380 LALAFLLQDQGYFL
+380 LALAFLYEDQGYFL

-409 ENAFSQML
+409 QNAFFKML
-417 QHAQIVGHDL
+417 QHAQIIGHDL

-435 AKYQVPLENIRIQ
+435 AKYQVSLENIRIQ

-460 KVGFDEVLRE
+460 KVGFDEVLKE

-484 FKAKAE
+484 FKTKSKAG
-490 KSEQLN
+490 KLEQLDR
-496 TELNAL
+496 ELNAL

-508 FETGG
+508 FEKGG
-513 LEEGLLTLARDIE
+513 LEEGLLALAREVE
-526 TPFVKVLMDME
+526 TPFVKVLMGME

-550 LEQEFKDELKV
+550 LEQEFKNELHV
-561 LERQILDLIGV
+561 LECQILDLIGV

-580 QLGEVLYEKLGLPKN
+580 QLSEILYEKLELPQN

-602 KNLLKILDKHPSIAL
+602 KSLLKILDKHPSIAL

-713 LMEAFLK
+713 LMDAFLK

-726 ETSKALFGGD
+726 ETSKALFGED

-816 GANDYVKGNYLRE
+816 GANDYIKGNYLRE

-903 SAFVANRWNEL
+903 SAFIAKRWNEL

>member
-27 SAKNKPLTN
+27 STKNKPLTN

-50 MVKKFYKDRK
+50 MVKKFYKDKK

-129 TLSPYKT
+129 MLSPYKT

-158 KTEFLAKDCVEKYGI
+158 KTEFLVKDCVEKYGI

-194 VKGIGSKNAKELLQQ
+194 VKGIGSKNAKELLQR

-223 KNLLSPKMYQALIQD
+223 KNLLSPKMYQALIHD

-287 LRDLENSPTPLILEN
+287 LRDLENSPTPLILDN
-302 TPLLDSMPILE
+302 APALDSTPLL
-313 NAPILDSVPILEN
+313 
-326 APILDSVPASDN
+326 DN
-338 APKKSRMIVLESA
+338 APKKSRLIVLENI
-351 APLNAFLEKLKN
+351 APLSAFLEKLKN
-363 PNARVFMRLV
+363 PNARVFARLV
-373 LNKEKKV
+373 LDKEKKV
-380 LALAFLLQDQGYFL
+380 LALAFLLEDQGYFL

-409 ENAFSQML
+409 QNIFSQML
-417 QHAQIVGHDL
+417 QHAQIIGHDL

-460 KVGFDEVLRE
+460 KVGFDEVLKE
-470 YLKEELIP
+470 YLREELIP

-484 FKAKAE
+484 FKTKSKVE
-490 KSEQLN
+490 KSEQLDM
-496 TELNAL
+496 ELNAL

-508 FETGG
+508 FEKGG
-513 LEEGLLTLARDIE
+513 LEENLLSLASGIE

-537 FQGFKIDAPYFKR
+537 FQGFKIDAPYFKH
-550 LEQEFKDELKV
+550 LEQEFKNELHV
-561 LERQILDLIGV
+561 LERQILELIGV

-580 QLGEVLYEKLGLPKN
+580 QLSEILYEKLELPKN

-726 ETSKALFGGD
+726 ETSKALFGED

-763 TLNIPLNEAKSYIE
+763 TLNISLNEAKSYIE

-816 GANDYVKGNYLRE
+816 GTNDYIKGNYLRE

>member
-118 FEADDVIASLA
+118 FEADDVIATLA

-194 VKGIGSKNAKELLQQ
+194 VKGIGSKNAKELLQR

-223 KNLLSPKMYQALIQD
+223 KNLLSPKMYQALIHD
-238 KGSAFLSKELAT
+238 KASAFLSKELAT
-250 LERGCIKEFDFLSCA
+250 LERGCIKEFDFSSCA

-287 LRDLENSPTPLILEN
+287 LRDLENSPLIA
-302 TPLLDSMPILE
+302 E
-313 NAPILDSVPILEN
+313 NAPILDSTPALDN
-326 APILDSVPASDN
+326 ASTSDN
-338 APKKSRMIVLESA
+338 APTKSSMIVLEST
-351 APLNAFLEKLKN
+351 APLSMFLEKLEKT
-363 PNARVFMRLV
+363 NARIFMRLV
-373 LNKEKKV
+373 LDKEKKV

-409 ENAFSQML
+409 QNAFSQML
-417 QHAQIVGHDL
+417 QHAQIIGHDL

-435 AKYQVPLENIRIQ
+435 AKYQVSLENIRIQ

-460 KVGFDEVLRE
+460 KVGFDEVLKE

-484 FKAKAE
+484 FKIKSKVE
-490 KSEQLN
+490 KLEQLDM
-496 TELNAL
+496 ELNAL

-508 FETGG
+508 FEKGG
-513 LEEGLLTLARDIE
+513 LEEGLLALAREIE
-526 TPFVKVLMDME
+526 TPFVKVLMGME

-580 QLGEVLYEKLGLPKN
+580 QLSEILYEKLGLPKN

-763 TLNIPLNEAKSYIE
+763 TLNISLNEAKSYIE

-843 KLGMLKVSERFKNNP
+843 KLGMLKVSERFKNDS

-873 IEEKNAPELQQEIQ
+873 IKERNALELQQEIQ

>member
-1 MEQPVI
+1 MMEQPVI
-7 KEGTLALI
+7 REGTLALI

-50 MVKKFYKDRK
+50 MVKKFYKDKK

-111 TCVEVNG
+111 TCVEVSG

-129 TLSPYKT
+129 TISPYKT

-194 VKGIGSKNAKELLQQ
+194 VKGIGSKNAKELLQR

-250 LERGCIKEFDFLSCA
+250 LERGCIQEFDFLSCA

-287 LRDLENSPTPLILEN
+287 LRDLENSPTPLILDN
-302 TPLLDSMPILE
+302 APLLDNASALE
-313 NAPILDSVPILEN
+313 NAPT
-326 APILDSVPASDN
+326 
-338 APKKSRMIVLESA
+338 KSRMIVLENA
-351 APLNAFLEKLKN
+351 ASFSMFLEKLKD

-373 LNKEKKV
+373 LDKEKKV

-394 PLEEALFSPFSLEFL
+394 PLEEALFSPFSSEFL
-409 ENAFSQML
+409 QNTFSQML

-435 AKYQVPLENIRIQ
+435 AKYQVSLENIRIQ

-460 KVGFDEVLRE
+460 KVGLDEVLKE
-470 YLKEELIP
+470 YLKEDLIP

-484 FKAKAE
+484 FKTKSKAE
-490 KSEQLN
+490 KLERLDR
-496 TELNAL
+496 ELNAL

-508 FETGG
+508 FEKGG
-513 LEEGLLTLARDIE
+513 LEEGLLALAREVE
-526 TPFVKVLMDME
+526 TPFMKVLMGME

-550 LEQEFKDELKV
+550 LEQEFKNELHV
-561 LERQILDLIGV
+561 LECQILDLIGV

-580 QLGEVLYEKLGLPKN
+580 QLSEVLYEKLGLPKN

-602 KNLLKILDKHPSIAL
+602 KSLLKILDKHPSIAL

-662 SPNLQNIPVRSPK
+662 SPNLQNIPVRSSK

-763 TLNIPLNEAKSYIE
+763 TLNISLNEAKSYIE

-816 GANDYVKGNYLRE
+816 GVNDYVKGNYLRE

>member
-1 MEQPVI
+1 MEEPVI

-27 SAKNKPLTN
+27 SAKSKPLTN

-50 MVKKFYKDRK
+50 MVKKFYKDKK

-111 TCVEVNG
+111 TCVEVSG

-144 FNQLLSDKIALFDG
+144 FNQLLSDKITLFDG

-194 VKGIGSKNAKELLQQ
+194 VKGIGSKNAKELLQR
-209 LGSLEKIYENLDLA
+209 LGSLEKIYENLDLV

-250 LERGCIKEFDFLSCA
+250 LERGCIKEFDFSSCA

-287 LRDLENSPTPLILEN
+287 LRDLENSPTPLILDN
-302 TPLLDSMPILE
+302 TPLLE
-313 NAPILDSVPILEN
+313 NAS
-326 APILDSVPASDN
+326 ASDN
-338 APKKSRMIVLESA
+338 APKKSRLIVLENT
-351 APLNAFLEKLKN
+351 APLSTFLEKLEKT
-363 PNARVFMRLV
+363 NARIFMRLV
-373 LNKEKKV
+373 LDKEKKV
-380 LALAFLLQDQGYFL
+380 LALAFLLEDQGYFL

-409 ENAFSQML
+409 QNAFFKML
-417 QHAQIVGHDL
+417 QHAQIIGHDL

-435 AKYQVPLENIRIQ
+435 AKYQVSLENIRIQ
-448 DTQILAFLKNPE
+448 DTQILAFLKNSE
-460 KVGFDEVLRE
+460 KVGFDEVLKE

-484 FKAKAE
+484 FKTKSKAG
-490 KSEQLN
+490 KSEQLDM
-496 TELNAL
+496 ELHAL

-508 FETGG
+508 FEKGG
-513 LEEGLLTLARDIE
+513 LEENLLALAREVE
-526 TPFVKVLMDME
+526 TPFVKVLMGME

-550 LEQEFKDELKV
+550 LEQEFKNELHV
-561 LERQILDLIGV
+561 LERQILELIGV

-580 QLGEVLYEKLGLPKN
+580 QLSEILYEKLELPKS
-595 KSHSTDE
+595 KSRSTDE
-602 KNLLKILDKHPSIAL
+602 KSLLKILDKHPSIAL

-713 LMEAFLK
+713 LMDAFLK

-726 ETSKALFGGD
+726 ETSKALFGEY

-816 GANDYVKGNYLRE
+816 GANDYIKGNYLRE

-873 IEEKNAPELQQEIQ
+873 IEEKNALELQQEIQ
-887 RILNDEVYP
+887 RILNDEVYS

-903 SAFVANRWNEL
+903 SAFMAKRWNEL

>member
-1 MEQPVI
+1 MEEL

-50 MVKKFYKDRK
+50 MVKKFYKDKK

-111 TCVEVNG
+111 VCVEVNG

-194 VKGIGSKNAKELLQQ
+194 VKGIGSKNAKELLQR

-250 LERGCIKEFDFLSCA
+250 LERGCIKEFDFSSCA

-287 LRDLENSPTPLILEN
+287 LRDLENSPTPLILDN
-302 TPLLDSMPILE
+302 TPLLD
-313 NAPILDSVPILEN
+313 NT
-326 APILDSVPASDN
+326 PALDN
-338 APKKSRMIVLESA
+338 APKKSRMIVLENTES
-351 APLNAFLEKLKN
+351 LSAFLEKLKKT
-363 PNARVFMRLV
+363 NARIFMRLV
-373 LNKEKKV
+373 LDKEKKV
-380 LALAFLLQDQGYFL
+380 LALAFLYEDQGYFL

-409 ENAFSQML
+409 QNAFSQML
-417 QHAQIVGHDL
+417 QHACIIGHDL

-435 AKYQVPLENIRIQ
+435 AKYQVSLENIRIQ

-460 KVGFDEVLRE
+460 KVGFDEVLKE
-470 YLKEELIP
+470 YLKEEWIP

-484 FKAKAE
+484 FKTKSKAE
-490 KSEQLN
+490 KLEQLDR
-496 TELNAL
+496 ELNVL

-508 FETGG
+508 FEKGG
-513 LEEGLLTLARDIE
+513 LEEGLLALAREVE
-526 TPFVKVLMDME
+526 TPFMKVLMGME

-550 LEQEFKDELKV
+550 LEQEFKNELHV
-561 LERQILDLIGV
+561 LECQILDLIGV

-580 QLGEVLYEKLGLPKN
+580 QLSEILYEKLELPKN

-602 KNLLKILDKHPSIAL
+602 KSLLKILDKHPSIAL

-713 LMEAFLK
+713 LMDAFLK

-726 ETSKALFGGD
+726 ETSKALFGED

-873 IEEKNAPELQQEIQ
+873 IEEKNALELQQEIQ

-903 SAFVANRWNEL
+903 SAFMAKRWNEL

>member
-1 MEQPVI
+1 MMEQPVI

-36 DKGFPTGLLTGLVG
+36 VKGFPTGLLTGLVG

-194 VKGIGSKNAKELLQQ
+194 VKGIGSKNAKELLQR
-209 LGSLEKIYENLDLA
+209 LGSLENIYENLDLA

-287 LRDLENSPTPLILEN
+287 LRDLENSPLIA
-302 TPLLDSMPILE
+302 E
-313 NAPILDSVPILEN
+313 NAPILDSAPALE
-326 APILDSVPASDN
+326 N
-338 APKKSRMIVLESA
+338 APKKSRMIVLENA
-351 APLNAFLEKLKN
+351 ASFSMFLEKLKD
-363 PNARVFMRLV
+363 PNARVFARLV
-373 LNKEKKV
+373 LDKEKKV

-409 ENAFSQML
+409 QNAFSQML
-417 QHAQIVGHDL
+417 QHACIIGHDL

-460 KVGFDEVLRE
+460 KVGFDEVLKE

-478 HEKIKD
+478 HETIKD
-484 FKAKAE
+484 FKTKSKVE
-490 KSEQLN
+490 KLEQLDR
-496 TELNAL
+496 ELNAL

-508 FETGG
+508 FENGG
-513 LEEGLLTLARDIE
+513 LEENLLSLAREVE
-526 TPFVKVLMDME
+526 TPFVKVLMGME
-537 FQGFKIDAPYFKR
+537 FQGFKIDAPYFKH

-580 QLGEVLYEKLGLPKN
+580 QLSEILYEKLDLPKN

-602 KNLLKILDKHPSIAL
+602 KSLLKILDKHPSIAL

-763 TLNIPLNEAKSYIE
+763 TLNISLSEAKSYIE

-807 GRYRVFDFT
+807 GRYRVFDFA
-816 GANDYVKGNYLRE
+816 GVNDYIKGNYLRE

-873 IEEKNAPELQQEIQ
+873 VEEKNAPELQQEIQ

>member
-1 MEQPVI
+1 MEQLVI

-50 MVKKFYKDRK
+50 MVKKFYKDKK

-80 LGEYKQN
+80 LGAYKQN

-111 TCVEVNG
+111 TCVEVSG

-158 KTEFLAKDCVEKYGI
+158 KTEFLVKDCVEKYGI

-194 VKGIGSKNAKELLQQ
+194 VKGIGSKNAKELLQR
-209 LGSLEKIYENLDLA
+209 LGSLEKIYENLDLV

-238 KGSAFLSKELAT
+238 KESAFLSKELAT
-250 LERGCIKEFDFLSCA
+250 LERECIKEFDFSSCA

-302 TPLLDSMPILE
+302 TPLLDNTL
-313 NAPILDSVPILEN
+313 
-326 APILDSVPASDN
+326 ASDN
-338 APKKSRMIVLESA
+338 APKKSRMIVLENTELLS
-351 APLNAFLEKLKN
+351 AFLEKLKKT
-363 PNARVFMRLV
+363 NARIFMRLA
-373 LNKEKKV
+373 LDKEKKV
-380 LALAFLLQDQGYFL
+380 LALAFLLEDQGYFL

-409 ENAFSQML
+409 ENAFFKML
-417 QHAQIVGHDL
+417 QHACIIGHDL

-435 AKYQVPLENIRIQ
+435 AKYQVSLENIRIQ

-460 KVGFDEVLRE
+460 KVGFDEVLKE
-470 YLKEELIP
+470 YLKEEWIP

-484 FKAKAE
+484 FKTKSKAE
-490 KSEQLN
+490 KLELLSV
-496 TELNAL
+496 ELNAL
-502 KRLCEY
+502 RRLCEY
-508 FETGG
+508 FEKGG
-513 LEEGLLTLARDIE
+513 LEEGLLALAREVE
-526 TPFVKVLMDME
+526 TPFMKVLMGME

-550 LEQEFKDELKV
+550 LEQEFKNELHV

-580 QLGEVLYEKLGLPKN
+580 QLSEILYEKLELPKN
-595 KSHSTDE
+595 KSRSTDE

-629 TYTTPL
+629 TYATPL

-726 ETSKALFGGD
+726 ETSKALFGED

-763 TLNIPLNEAKSYIE
+763 TLNISLNEAKSYIE

-784 SIKDYLNRM
+784 SIKDYLNGM

-873 IEEKNAPELQQEIQ
+873 IEEKNALELQQEIQ

>member
-1 MEQPVI
+1 MEKPVI

-27 SAKNKPLTN
+27 GAKNKPLTN
-36 DKGFPTGLLTGLVG
+36 VKGFPTGLLTGLVG

-111 TCVEVNG
+111 TCVEVSG

-189 DNYKG
+189 DNYRG
-194 VKGIGSKNAKELLQQ
+194 VKGIGSKNAKELLQR

-238 KGSAFLSKELAT
+238 KESAFLSKELAT

-287 LRDLENSPTPLILEN
+287 LRDLENSPTPLILDNAPLLDN
-302 TPLLDSMPILE
+302 TPLL
-313 NAPILDSVPILEN
+313 
-326 APILDSVPASDN
+326 DN
-338 APKKSRMIVLESA
+338 APKKSRMIVLENTES
-351 APLNAFLEKLKN
+351 LSAFLERLKKA
-363 PNARVFMRLV
+363 NARIFMRLV
-373 LNKEKKV
+373 LDKEKKV
-380 LALAFLLQDQGYFL
+380 LALAFLYEDQGYFL

-409 ENAFSQML
+409 QNAFFKML
-417 QHAQIVGHDL
+417 QHAQIIGHDL

-435 AKYQVPLENIRIQ
+435 AKYQVSLENIRIQ

-460 KVGFDEVLRE
+460 KVGFDEVLKQ
-470 YLKEELIP
+470 YLKEEWIP

-484 FKAKAE
+484 FKTKSKAE
-490 KSEQLN
+490 KSEQLDR
-496 TELNAL
+496 ELNAL

-508 FETGG
+508 FEKGG
-513 LEEGLLTLARDIE
+513 LEENLLALTREVE
-526 TPFVKVLMDME
+526 TPFMKVLMGME

-550 LEQEFKDELKV
+550 LEQEFKNELHV
-561 LERQILDLIGV
+561 LERQILELIGV

-580 QLGEVLYEKLGLPKN
+580 QLSEILYEKLELPKN
-595 KSHSTDE
+595 KSRSTDE
-602 KNLLKILDKHPSIAL
+602 KSLLKILDKHPSIAL

-675 GLLIRKGFIASSK
+675 GLLIRKGFISSSK

-713 LMEAFLK
+713 LMDAFLK

-726 ETSKALFGGD
+726 ETSKALFGED

-763 TLNIPLNEAKSYIE
+763 TLNIPLSEAKSYIE
-777 AYFKRFP
+777 AYFRRFP

-816 GANDYVKGNYLRE
+816 GANDYIKGNYLRE

-903 SAFVANRWNEL
+903 SAFMAKRWNEL

>member
-15 DTFAYLFRSYYM
+15 DTFAYLFRGYYM

-158 KTEFLAKDCVEKYGI
+158 KTEFLVKDCVEKYGI

-194 VKGIGSKNAKELLQQ
+194 VKGIGSKNAKELLQR

-238 KGSAFLSKELAT
+238 KESAFLSKELAT
-250 LERGCIKEFDFLSCA
+250 LERGCIKEFDFSSCT

-287 LRDLENSPTPLILEN
+287 LRDLENSSTPLILEN
-302 TPLLDSMPILE
+302 TPLLDNTPT
-313 NAPILDSVPILEN
+313 
-326 APILDSVPASDN
+326 SDN
-338 APKKSRMIVLESA
+338 APKKSRMIVLENIV
-351 APLNAFLEKLKN
+351 PLNAFLEKLEKTK
-363 PNARVFMRLV
+363 ARIFMRLV
-373 LNKEKKV
+373 LDKEKKV
-380 LALAFLLQDQGYFL
+380 LALAFLYEDQGYFL

-409 ENAFSQML
+409 QNAFFKML

-460 KVGFDEVLRE
+460 KVGFDEVLKE
-470 YLKEELIP
+470 YLKEELIL

-484 FKAKAE
+484 FKTKSKAG
-490 KSEQLN
+490 KLEQLDR
-496 TELNAL
+496 ELNAL

-508 FETGG
+508 FEKGG
-513 LEEGLLTLARDIE
+513 LEENLLALAREVE
-526 TPFVKVLMDME
+526 TPFMKVLIGME

-550 LEQEFKDELKV
+550 LEQEFKNELHV

-580 QLGEVLYEKLGLPKN
+580 QLSEILYEKLELPKN

-602 KNLLKILDKHPSIAL
+602 KSLLKILDKHPSIAL

-713 LMEAFLK
+713 LMDAFLK

-726 ETSKALFGGD
+726 ETSKALFGED

-873 IEEKNAPELQQEIQ
+873 IEEKNALELQQEIQ

-903 SAFVANRWNEL
+903 SAFMAKRWNEL

>member
-1 MEQPVI
+1 MEEPVI

-111 TCVEVNG
+111 TCVEVSG

-194 VKGIGSKNAKELLQQ
+194 VKGIGSKNAKELLQR
-209 LGSLEKIYENLDLA
+209 LGSLEKIYENLDLV

-238 KGSAFLSKELAT
+238 KESAFLSKELAT
-250 LERGCIKEFDFLSCA
+250 LERGCIKEFDFSSCA

-276 DELKEYGFIST
+276 NELKEYGFIST
-287 LRDLENSPTPLILEN
+287 LRDLENSPTPLILDN
-302 TPLLDSMPILE
+302 TPLLD
-313 NAPILDSVPILEN
+313 NAPT
-326 APILDSVPASDN
+326 SDN
-338 APKKSRMIVLESA
+338 APKKSRLIVLENT
-351 APLNAFLEKLKN
+351 APFNAFLEKLKKT
-363 PNARVFMRLV
+363 NARIFMRLV
-373 LNKEKKV
+373 LDKEKKV
-380 LALAFLLQDQGYFL
+380 LALAFLLEDQGYFL

-409 ENAFSQML
+409 QNAFSQIL
-417 QHAQIVGHDL
+417 QHAQIIGHDL

-435 AKYQVPLENIRIQ
+435 AKYQVTLENIRIQ

-460 KVGFDEVLRE
+460 KVGFDEVLKE
-470 YLKEELIP
+470 YLKEEWIP

-484 FKAKAE
+484 FKTKSKAG
-490 KSEQLN
+490 KLEQLDR
-496 TELNAL
+496 ELNAL

-508 FETGG
+508 FEKGG
-513 LEEGLLTLARDIE
+513 LEEGLLALAREVE
-526 TPFVKVLMDME
+526 TPFVKVLIGME

-550 LEQEFKDELKV
+550 LEQEFKNELHV

-580 QLGEVLYEKLGLPKN
+580 QLSEILYEKLELPKN

-602 KNLLKILDKHPSIAL
+602 KSLLKILDKHPSIAL

-703 LLAHFSQDKD
+703 LLAHFSRDKD
-713 LMEAFLK
+713 LMDAFLK

-726 ETSKALFGGD
+726 ETSKALFGED

-784 SIKDYLNRM
+784 SIKDYLNGMR
-793 KEEILKTSKAFTLL
+793 EEILKTSKAFTLL

-816 GANDYVKGNYLRE
+816 GVNDYIKGNYLRE

-873 IEEKNAPELQQEIQ
+873 IEEKNALELQQEIQ

-903 SAFVANRWNEL
+903 SAFIAKRWNEL

>member
-1 MEQPVI
+1 MEEPVI

-27 SAKNKPLTN
+27 STKNKPLTN

-50 MVKKFYKDRK
+50 MVKKFYKDKK

-111 TCVEVNG
+111 TCVEVSG

-194 VKGIGSKNAKELLQQ
+194 VKGIGSKNAKELLQR

-223 KNLLSPKMYQALIQD
+223 KNLLSAKMYQALIQD
-238 KGSAFLSKELAT
+238 KASAFLSKELAT
-250 LERGCIKEFDFLSCA
+250 LERGCIKEFDFSSCV

-287 LRDLENSPTPLILEN
+287 LRDLENSSKPLIL
-302 TPLLDSMPILE
+302 D
-313 NAPILDSVPILEN
+313 NA
-326 APILDSVPASDN
+326 PASDN
-338 APKKSRMIVLESA
+338 APKKSRLIVLENA
-351 APLNAFLEKLKN
+351 ALLSTFLEKLEKT
-363 PNARVFMRLV
+363 NARIFMRLV
-373 LNKEKKV
+373 LDKEKKV
-380 LALAFLLQDQGYFL
+380 LALAFLLEDQGYFL

-409 ENAFSQML
+409 QNAFFKML
-417 QHAQIVGHDL
+417 QHACIIGHDL

-435 AKYQVPLENIRIQ
+435 AKYQVSLENIRIQ

-460 KVGFDEVLRE
+460 KVGFDEVLKE
-470 YLKEELIP
+470 YLKEEWIP

-484 FKAKAE
+484 FKTKSKAG
-490 KSEQLN
+490 KLEQLDM
-496 TELNAL
+496 ELNAL

-508 FETGG
+508 LEKGG
-513 LEEGLLTLARDIE
+513 LEENLLALAREVE
-526 TPFVKVLMDME
+526 TPFVKVLMGME

-550 LEQEFKDELKV
+550 LEQEFKNELHV

-580 QLGEVLYEKLGLPKN
+580 QLSEILYEKLELPKN

-675 GLLIRKGFIASSK
+675 GLLIRKGFIASSN

-726 ETSKALFGGD
+726 ETSKALFGED

-816 GANDYVKGNYLRE
+816 GANDYIKGNYLRE

-873 IEEKNAPELQQEIQ
+873 IEEKNALELQQEIQ

-903 SAFVANRWNEL
+903 SAFMAKRWNEL

>member
-1 MEQPVI
+1 MEEPVI

-50 MVKKFYKDRK
+50 MVKKFYKDKK

-111 TCVEVNG
+111 TCVEVSG

-194 VKGIGSKNAKELLQQ
+194 VKGIGSKNAKELLQR

-250 LERGCIKEFDFLSCA
+250 LERGCIKEFDFSSCA

-287 LRDLENSPTPLILEN
+287 LRDLENSPTPLILDN
-302 TPLLDSMPILE
+302 TPLLD
-313 NAPILDSVPILEN
+313 NT
-326 APILDSVPASDN
+326 PASDN
-338 APKKSRMIVLESA
+338 APKKSRMIVLENTALLS
-351 APLNAFLEKLKN
+351 AFLEKLKKT
-363 PNARVFMRLV
+363 NARIFMRLV
-373 LNKEKKV
+373 LDKEKKV
-380 LALAFLLQDQGYFL
+380 LALAFLLEDQGYFL

-409 ENAFSQML
+409 QNAFFKML
-417 QHAQIVGHDL
+417 QHAQIIGHDL

-435 AKYQVPLENIRIQ
+435 AKYQVSLENIRIQ

-460 KVGFDEVLRE
+460 KVGFDEVLKE

-484 FKAKAE
+484 FKTKSKAG
-490 KSEQLN
+490 KLEQLDM
-496 TELNAL
+496 ELNAL

-508 FETGG
+508 FEKGG
-513 LEEGLLTLARDIE
+513 LEEGLLALAREVE
-526 TPFVKVLMDME
+526 TPFVKVLMGME

-550 LEQEFKDELKV
+550 LEQEFKNELHV

-580 QLGEVLYEKLGLPKN
+580 QLSEVLYEKLELPKN

-602 KNLLKILDKHPSIAL
+602 KSLLKILDKHPSIAL

-713 LMEAFLK
+713 LIDAFLK

-726 ETSKALFGGD
+726 ETSKALFGED

-807 GRYRVFDFT
+807 GRYRVFDFA
-816 GANDYVKGNYLRE
+816 GANDYIKGNYLRE

-873 IEEKNAPELQQEIQ
+873 IEEKNALELQQEIQ

>member
-27 SAKNKPLTN
+27 STKNKPLTN

-50 MVKKFYKDRK
+50 MVKKFYKDKK

-158 KTEFLAKDCVEKYGI
+158 KTEFLVKDCVEKYGI

-194 VKGIGSKNAKELLQQ
+194 IKGIGSKNAKELLQQ

-223 KNLLSPKMYQALIQD
+223 KNLLSPKMYQALIHD
-238 KGSAFLSKELAT
+238 KESAFLSKELAT

-287 LRDLENSPTPLILEN
+287 LRDLENSPLIV
-302 TPLLDSMPILE
+302 E
-313 NAPILDSVPILEN
+313 NAPILNNAPTLDST
-326 APILDSVPASDN
+326 PILDN
-338 APKKSRMIVLESA
+338 TPKKSRMIVLENTELLSMS
-351 APLNAFLEKLKN
+351 LEKLKN
-363 PNARVFMRLV
+363 PNARVFVRLV
-373 LNKEKKV
+373 LDKEKKV

-409 ENAFSQML
+409 QNAFSQIL
-417 QHAQIVGHDL
+417 QHACIIGHDL

-435 AKYQVPLENIRIQ
+435 AKYQVSLENIHIQ

-470 YLKEELIP
+470 YLKEELVP

-484 FKAKAE
+484 FKTKSKAE

-496 TELNAL
+496 MELNAL

-508 FETGG
+508 FEKGG
-513 LEEGLLTLARDIE
+513 LEEDLLILARDIE
-526 TPFVKVLMDME
+526 TPFVKVLMGME
-537 FQGFKIDAPYFKR
+537 FQGFKIDVPYFKR
-550 LEQEFKDELKV
+550 LEQEFKDELNI
-561 LERQILDLIGV
+561 LEHQILDLIGV

-580 QLGEVLYEKLGLPKN
+580 QLSEVLYDKLGLPKN

-763 TLNIPLNEAKSYIE
+763 TLNIPLSEAKSYIE

-807 GRYRVFDFT
+807 GRYRVFDFN
-816 GANDYVKGNYLRE
+816 GVNDYVKGNYLRE

-835 QGSASDLL
+835 QGSTSDLL

-873 IEEKNAPELQQEIQ
+873 IEEKNALELQQEIQ

>member
-36 DKGFPTGLLTGLVG
+36 VKGFPTGLLTGLVG
-50 MVKKFYKDRK
+50 MVKKFYKDKK

-111 TCVEVNG
+111 TCVEISG
-118 FEADDVIASLA
+118 FEADDVIATLA

-194 VKGIGSKNAKELLQQ
+194 VKGIGSKNAKELLQR

-250 LERGCIKEFDFLSCA
+250 LERECIKEFDFLSCA

-287 LRDLENSPTPLILEN
+287 LRDLENSPTPLILDSMPASDN
-302 TPLLDSMPILE
+302 ASALDNAPILDSAPILE
-313 NAPILDSVPILEN
+313 NAP
-326 APILDSVPASDN
+326 
-338 APKKSRMIVLESA
+338 KKSCMIVLENTELLSM
-351 APLNAFLEKLKN
+351 FLEKLKN
-363 PNARVFMRLV
+363 PNARVFARLV
-373 LNKEKKV
+373 LDKDKKI

-417 QHAQIVGHDL
+417 QHACIIGHDL

-460 KVGFDEVLRE
+460 KVGFDEVLKE
-470 YLKEELIP
+470 YLKEDLIP

-484 FKAKAE
+484 FKTTSKAE

-526 TPFVKVLMDME
+526 TPFVKVLMGME

-550 LEQEFKDELKV
+550 LEQEFKNELNV

-602 KNLLKILDKHPSIAL
+602 KNLLKILDKHPSIPL

-763 TLNIPLNEAKSYIE
+763 TLNISLNEAKSYIE

-816 GANDYVKGNYLRE
+816 GVNDYVKGNYLRE

-903 SAFVANRWNEL
+903 SAFIAKRWNEL
-914 KG
+914 KR

>member
-1 MEQPVI
+1 MEEPVI

-111 TCVEVNG
+111 TCVEVSG

-158 KTEFLAKDCVEKYGI
+158 KTEFLVKDCVEKYGI

-194 VKGIGSKNAKELLQQ
+194 VKGIGSKNAKELLQR

-238 KGSAFLSKELAT
+238 KESAFLSKELAT

-287 LRDLENSPTPLILEN
+287 LRDLENSPTPLILDNAPLLEN
-302 TPLLDSMPILE
+302 TPAL
-313 NAPILDSVPILEN
+313 
-326 APILDSVPASDN
+326 DN
-338 APKKSRMIVLESA
+338 APKKSRLIVLENTELLS
-351 APLNAFLEKLKN
+351 AFLEKLKKT
-363 PNARVFMRLV
+363 NARIFMRLA
-373 LNKEKKV
+373 LDKEKKV
-380 LALAFLLQDQGYFL
+380 LALAFLYEDQGYFL

-409 ENAFSQML
+409 QNAFFKML
-417 QHAQIVGHDL
+417 QHAQIIGHDL

-435 AKYQVPLENIRIQ
+435 AKYQVSLENIHIQ

-460 KVGFDEVLRE
+460 KVGFDEVLKE
-470 YLKEELIP
+470 YLKEEWIP

-484 FKAKAE
+484 FKTKSKAG
-490 KSEQLN
+490 KLEQLDM
-496 TELNAL
+496 ELNAL

-508 FETGG
+508 FEKGG
-513 LEEGLLTLARDIE
+513 LEEGLLALAREVE
-526 TPFVKVLMDME
+526 TPFVKVLMGME
-537 FQGFKIDAPYFKR
+537 FQGFKIDVPYFKR
-550 LEQEFKDELKV
+550 LEQEFKNELHV
-561 LERQILDLIGV
+561 LERQILELIGV

-580 QLGEVLYEKLGLPKN
+580 QLSEILYEKLELPKN

-602 KNLLKILDKHPSIAL
+602 KSLLKILDKHPSIAL

-713 LMEAFLK
+713 LMDAFLK

-726 ETSKALFGGD
+726 ETSKALFGED
-736 LAKEKRSIAKSIN
+736 LAKKKRSIAKSIN

-816 GANDYVKGNYLRE
+816 GVNDYTKGNYLRE

-873 IEEKNAPELQQEIQ
+873 IEEKNALELQQEIQ

-903 SAFVANRWNEL
+903 SAFIAKRWNEL

>member
-1 MEQPVI
+1 MEEPII

-36 DKGFPTGLLTGLVG
+36 VKGFPTGLLTGLVG

-111 TCVEVNG
+111 TCVEVSG

-194 VKGIGSKNAKELLQQ
+194 VKGIGSKNAKELLQR

-238 KGSAFLSKELAT
+238 KESAFLSKELAT
-250 LERGCIKEFDFLSCA
+250 LERGCIKEFDFSSCA

-287 LRDLENSPTPLILEN
+287 LRDLENPPTPLILDN
-302 TPLLDSMPILE
+302 T
-313 NAPILDSVPILEN
+313 
-326 APILDSVPASDN
+326 PASDN
-338 APKKSRMIVLESA
+338 APKKSRMIVLENT
-351 APLNAFLEKLKN
+351 APLSAFLEKLKN
-363 PNARVFMRLV
+363 SNARIFMRLA
-373 LNKEKKV
+373 LDKEKKV
-380 LALAFLLQDQGYFL
+380 LALAFLYEDQGYFL

-409 ENAFSQML
+409 QNAFSQIL
-417 QHAQIVGHDL
+417 QHACIIGHDL

-435 AKYQVPLENIRIQ
+435 AKYQVSLENIRIQ

-460 KVGFDEVLRE
+460 KVGFDEVLKE
-470 YLKEELIP
+470 YLKEEWSP

-484 FKAKAE
+484 FNTKSKAGKL
-490 KSEQLN
+490 EQLDM
-496 TELNAL
+496 ELNAL

-508 FETGG
+508 FEKGG
-513 LEEGLLTLARDIE
+513 LEEGLLALAREVE
-526 TPFVKVLMDME
+526 TPFMKVLMGME

-550 LEQEFKDELKV
+550 LEQEFKNELHV
-561 LERQILDLIGV
+561 LERQILELIGV

-580 QLGEVLYEKLGLPKN
+580 QLSEILYEKLELPKN

-602 KNLLKILDKHPSIAL
+602 KSLLKILDKHPSIAL

-703 LLAHFSQDKD
+703 LLAHFSQDRD
-713 LMEAFLK
+713 LMDAFLK

-726 ETSKALFGGD
+726 ETSKALFGED

-873 IEEKNAPELQQEIQ
+873 IEEKNALELQQEIQ

-903 SAFVANRWNEL
+903 SAFIAKRWNEL

>member
-1 MEQPVI
+1 MEEPVI

-60 NMPFI
+60 SMPFI

-111 TCVEVNG
+111 VCVEVSG

-194 VKGIGSKNAKELLQQ
+194 VKGIGSKNAKELLQR

-238 KGSAFLSKELAT
+238 KESAFLSKELAT
-250 LERGCIKEFDFLSCA
+250 LERGCIKEFDFSSCA

-287 LRDLENSPTPLILEN
+287 LRDLENSPTPLILDNASLLEN
-302 TPLLDSMPILE
+302 TL
-313 NAPILDSVPILEN
+313 
-326 APILDSVPASDN
+326 ASDN
-338 APKKSRMIVLESA
+338 APKKSCMIVLENTAFLS
-351 APLNAFLEKLKN
+351 AFLEKLEKT
-363 PNARVFMRLV
+363 NARIFMRLA
-373 LNKEKKV
+373 LDKEKKV
-380 LALAFLLQDQGYFL
+380 LALAFLYEDQGYFL
-394 PLEEALFSPFSLEFL
+394 PLEEVLFSPFSLEFL
-409 ENAFSQML
+409 QNAFSQIL
-417 QHAQIVGHDL
+417 QHACIIGHDL

-435 AKYQVPLENIRIQ
+435 AKYQVSLENIRIQ

-460 KVGFDEVLRE
+460 KVGFDEVLKQ
-470 YLKEELIP
+470 YLKEEWIP

-484 FKAKAE
+484 FKTKSKAE
-490 KSEQLN
+490 KLEQLDM
-496 TELNAL
+496 ELNAL

-508 FETGG
+508 FEKGG
-513 LEEGLLTLARDIE
+513 LEEGLLALAREVE
-526 TPFVKVLMDME
+526 TPFVKVLMGME

-550 LEQEFKDELKV
+550 LEQEFKNELHV
-561 LERQILDLIGV
+561 LERQILDLIGA

-580 QLGEVLYEKLGLPKN
+580 QLSEILYEKLELPKN
-595 KSHSTDE
+595 KSRSTDE
-602 KNLLKILDKHPSIAL
+602 KSLLKILDKHPSIAL

-713 LMEAFLK
+713 LMDAFLK

-726 ETSKALFGGD
+726 ETSKALFGED

-816 GANDYVKGNYLRE
+816 GANDYIKGNYLRE

-873 IEEKNAPELQQEIQ
+873 IEEKNALELQQEIQ

-903 SAFVANRWNEL
+903 SAFMAKRWNEL

>member
-50 MVKKFYKDRK
+50 MVKKFYKDKK

-71 QTKTKRAEK
+71 QAKTKRSEK

-111 TCVEVNG
+111 TCVGVSG

-158 KTEFLAKDCVEKYGI
+158 KTEFLAEDCVKKYGI

-194 VKGIGSKNAKELLQQ
+194 VKGIGSKNAKELLQR

-238 KGSAFLSKELAT
+238 KESAFLSKELAT
-250 LERGCIKEFDFLSCA
+250 LERGCIQEFDFLGCA

-302 TPLLDSMPILE
+302 APALDNMPIL
-313 NAPILDSVPILEN
+313 
-326 APILDSVPASDN
+326 DN

-351 APLNAFLEKLKN
+351 TFLSAFLERLKKTKSRIF
-363 PNARVFMRLV
+363 ARLV
-373 LNKEKKV
+373 LDKEKKV
-380 LALAFLLQDQGYFL
+380 LALAFLYEDQGYFL

-409 ENAFSQML
+409 QNAFSQML

-460 KVGFDEVLRE
+460 KVGFDEVLKE

-490 KSEQLN
+490 KLELLSV
-496 TELNAL
+496 ELNAL

-508 FETGG
+508 FEKGG
-513 LEEGLLTLARDIE
+513 LEKGLLALAKEVE
-526 TPFVKVLMDME
+526 TPFMKVLMGME

-580 QLGEVLYEKLGLPKN
+580 QLSEVLYEKLGLPKN

-602 KNLLKILDKHPSIAL
+602 KNLLKILDKHPSIPL

-763 TLNIPLNEAKSYIE
+763 TLNISLNEAKSYIE